1 MTGKYDDILRLPHH
15 ISASRK
21 PMAITARAAQFAPF
35 AALTGFDGVIGYDAE
50 VQEAGR
56 LTDRPIEPDEY
67 EKEALNARLRLLARH
82 LREKWVV
89 SLVFF
94 QPDERKAGGAYVTRT
109 GTVKKLYETER
120 LLTLTDGTV
129 IPLDD
134 LIALD
139 GEEFAAYGL

>member
-15 ISASRK
+15 VSASRK
-21 PMAITARAAQFAPF
+21 PMAMTARAAQFAPF
-35 AALTGFDGVIGYDAE
+35 AALSGYDAE

-67 EKEALNARLRLLARH
+67 EKEAMNARLQLLARH

-139 GEEFAAYGL
+139 GEEFAAYDL

>member
-1 MTGKYDDILRLPHH
+1 MTGKYDDMLQLPHH
-15 ISASRK
+15 VSASRK
-21 PMAITARAAQFAPF
+21 PMAMTARAAQFAPF
-35 AALTGFDGVIGYDAE
+35 AALSGYDAE

-82 LREKWVV
+82 LREEWVV

-139 GEEFAAYGL
+139 GEEFAAYDL

>member
-15 ISASRK
+15 VSASRK

-35 AALTGFDGVIGYDAE
+35 AALSGYDAE

-82 LREKWVV
+82 LWEEWVV

>member
-1 MTGKYDDILRLPHH
+1 MTGKYDDMLRLPHH
-15 ISASRK
+15 VSASRK
-21 PMAITARAAQFAPF
+21 PMAMTARAAQFAPF
-35 AALTGFDGVIGYDAE
+35 AALSGYDAE

-82 LREKWVV
+82 FREEWVV

-134 LIALD
+134 LIALE
-139 GEEFAAYGL
+139 GEEFAAYDL

>member
-1 MTGKYDDILRLPHH
+1 MTGKYDDMLRLPHH
-15 ISASRK
+15 VSASRK
-21 PMAITARAAQFAPF
+21 PMAMTARAAQFAPI
-35 AALTGFDGVIGYDAE
+35 AALSGYDAE

-67 EKEALNARLRLLARH
+67 EKEAMNARLQLLARH
-82 LREKWVV
+82 LREEWVV

-139 GEEFAAYGL
+139 GEEFAAYDL

>member
-1 MTGKYDDILRLPHH
+1 MTGKYDDMLRLPHH
-15 ISASRK
+15 VSASRK

-35 AALTGFDGVIGYDAE
+35 AALSGYDAE

-67 EKEALNARLRLLARH
+67 EKEAMNARLQLLTRH

-139 GEEFAAYGL
+139 GEEFAAYDL

>member
-15 ISASRK
+15 VSASRK
-21 PMAITARAAQFAPF
+21 PMAMTARAAQFAPF
-35 AALTGFDGVIGYDAE
+35 AALSGYDAE

-67 EKEALNARLRLLARH
+67 EKEALNARLQLLARH

-139 GEEFAAYGL
+139 GEEFAAYDL

>member
-15 ISASRK
+15 VSASRK

-35 AALTGFDGVIGYDAE
+35 AALSGYDAE

-67 EKEALNARLRLLARH
+67 EKEAMNARLQLLARH

-139 GEEFAAYGL
+139 GEEFAAYDL

>member
-1 MTGKYDDILRLPHH
+1 MTGKYDDMLRLPHH
-15 ISASRK
+15 VSASRK

-35 AALTGFDGVIGYDAE
+35 AALSGYDAE

-67 EKEALNARLRLLARH
+67 EKEAMNARLQLLARH

>member
-1 MTGKYDDILRLPHH
+1 MTGKYDDILQLPHH

-35 AALTGFDGVIGYDAE
+35 AALSGYDAE

-56 LTDRPIEPDEY
+56 LTDRPIEPDDY
-67 EKEALNARLRLLARH
+67 EKEALNARLRRLARH

-139 GEEFAAYGL
+139 GEEFAAYDL

>member
-15 ISASRK
+15 VSASRK
-21 PMAITARAAQFAPF
+21 PMAMTARAAQFAPF
-35 AALTGFDGVIGYDAE
+35 AALSGYDAE

-56 LTDRPIEPDEY
+56 LTDRPIELDEY

-82 LREKWVV
+82 FREEWVV

-139 GEEFAAYGL
+139 GEEFAAYDL

>member
-15 ISASRK
+15 VSASRK

-35 AALTGFDGVIGYDAE
+35 AALSGYDAE

-67 EKEALNARLRLLARH
+67 EKEAMNARLQLLARH
-82 LREKWVV
+82 LREEWVV

-109 GTVKKLYETER
+109 GTVKKFREAER
-120 LLTLTDGTV
+120 ILILTDGTV

-139 GEEFAAYGL
+139 GEEFAAYDL

>member
-1 MTGKYDDILRLPHH
+1 MTGKYDDMLQLPHH
-15 ISASRK
+15 VSASRK
-21 PMAITARAAQFAPF
+21 PMAMTARAAQFAPF
-35 AALTGFDGVIGYDAE
+35 AALSGYDAE

-67 EKEALNARLRLLARH
+67 EKEAMNARLRLLARH
-82 LREKWVV
+82 FREEWVV

-139 GEEFAAYGL
+139 GEEFAAYDL

>member
-1 MTGKYDDILRLPHH
+1 MTGKYDDMLRLPHH
-15 ISASRK
+15 VSASRK
-21 PMAITARAAQFAPF
+21 PMAMTARAAQFAPF
-35 AALTGFDGVIGYDAE
+35 AALSGYDAE

-67 EKEALNARLRLLARH
+67 EKEAMNARLQLLARH

-94 QPDERKAGGAYVTRT
+94 QPDERKAGGTYVTRT

-139 GEEFAAYGL
+139 GEEFAAYDL

>member
-15 ISASRK
+15 VSASRK

-35 AALTGFDGVIGYDAE
+35 AALSGYDAE

-67 EKEALNARLRLLARH
+67 EKEAMNARLRLLARH
-82 LREKWVV
+82 FREEWVV

-109 GTVKKLYETER
+109 GTVKKFREAER
-120 LLTLTDGTV
+120 ILILTDGTV

-139 GEEFAAYGL
+139 GEEFAAYDL

>member
-1 MTGKYDDILRLPHH
+1 MTGKYDDMLRLPHH
-15 ISASRK
+15 VSASRK

-35 AALTGFDGVIGYDAE
+35 AALSGYDAE

-89 SLVFF
+89 NLVFF

-139 GEEFAAYGL
+139 GEEFAAYDL

>member
-1 MTGKYDDILRLPHH
+1 MTGKYDDMLQLPHH
-15 ISASRK
+15 VSASRK

-35 AALTGFDGVIGYDAE
+35 AALSGYDAE

-67 EKEALNARLRLLARH
+67 EKVALNARLQLLARH

-134 LIALD
+134 LIALE
-139 GEEFAAYGL
+139 GEEFAAYDL

>member
-1 MTGKYDDILRLPHH
+1 MTGKYDDMLQLPHH
-15 ISASRK
+15 VSASRK

-35 AALTGFDGVIGYDAE
+35 AALSGYDAE

-67 EKEALNARLRLLARH
+67 EKEAMNARLQLLARH
-82 LREKWVV
+82 FREEWVV

-134 LIALD
+134 LIALE
-139 GEEFAAYGL
+139 GEEFAAYDL

>member
-1 MTGKYDDILRLPHH
+1 MTGNYDDMLQLPHH
-15 ISASRK
+15 VSASRK

-35 AALTGFDGVIGYDAE
+35 AALSGYDAE

-67 EKEALNARLRLLARH
+67 EKEAMNARLQLLARH

-139 GEEFAAYGL
+139 GEEFAAYDL

>member
-21 PMAITARAAQFAPF
+21 PMAMTARAAQFAPF
-35 AALTGFDGVIGYDAE
+35 AALSGYDAE

-67 EKEALNARLRLLARH
+67 EKEALNARLQLLARH
-82 LREKWVV
+82 FREEWVV

-94 QPDERKAGGAYVTRT
+94 QPDERKAGGAYVTCT

-134 LIALD
+134 LIALE

>member
-21 PMAITARAAQFAPF
+21 PMAMTARAAQFAPF
-35 AALTGFDGVIGYDAE
+35 AALSGYDAE

-82 LREKWVV
+82 FREEWVV

-120 LLTLTDGTV
+120 ILILTDGTV

-134 LIALD
+134 LIALE
-139 GEEFAAYGL
+139 GEEFAAYDL

>member
-15 ISASRK
+15 VSATRK
-21 PMAITARAAQFAPF
+21 PMAMTARAAQFAPF
-35 AALTGFDGVIGYDAE
+35 AALSGYDAE

-67 EKEALNARLRLLARH
+67 EKEALNARLQLLARH
-82 LREKWVV
+82 MREEWVV

-109 GTVKKLYETER
+109 GTVKKIREAER
-120 LLTLTDGTV
+120 LLTLTDGTI

-134 LIALD
+134 LIALE

>member
-15 ISASRK
+15 VSASRK

-35 AALTGFDGVIGYDAE
+35 AALSGYDAE

-67 EKEALNARLRLLARH
+67 EKEALNARLQLLARH

-109 GTVKKLYETER
+109 GTVKKFREAER
-120 LLTLTDGTV
+120 ILILTDGTV

-139 GEEFAAYGL
+139 GEEFAAYDL

>member
-1 MTGKYDDILRLPHH
+1 MTGKYDDMLQLPHH
-15 ISASRK
+15 VSASRK

-35 AALTGFDGVIGYDAE
+35 AALSGYDAE

-67 EKEALNARLRLLARH
+67 EKEALNARLQLLARH
-82 LREKWVV
+82 LREKWIV

>member
-15 ISASRK
+15 VSASRK
-21 PMAITARAAQFAPF
+21 PMAMTARAAQFAPF
-35 AALTGFDGVIGYDAE
+35 AALSGYDAE

-67 EKEALNARLRLLARH
+67 EKEAMNARLRLLTRH

-139 GEEFAAYGL
+139 GEEFAAYDL

>member
-15 ISASRK
+15 VSASRK
-21 PMAITARAAQFAPF
+21 PMAMTARAAQFAPF
-35 AALTGFDGVIGYDAE
+35 AALSGYDAE

-67 EKEALNARLRLLARH
+67 EKEALNARLQLLARH

>member
-1 MTGKYDDILRLPHH
+1 MTGKYDDMLQLPHH
-15 ISASRK
+15 VSASRK

-35 AALTGFDGVIGYDAE
+35 AALSGYDAE

-67 EKEALNARLRLLARH
+67 EKEAMNARLQLLARH
-82 LREKWVV
+82 FREEWVV

-139 GEEFAAYGL
+139 GEEFAAYDL

>member
-1 MTGKYDDILRLPHH
+1 MTGKYDDMLQLPHH
-15 ISASRK
+15 VSASRK
-21 PMAITARAAQFAPF
+21 PMAMTARAAQFAPF
-35 AALTGFDGVIGYDAE
+35 AALSGYDAE

-67 EKEALNARLRLLARH
+67 EKEATNARLRLLARH
-82 LREKWVV
+82 FREEWVV

-139 GEEFAAYGL
+139 GEEFAAYDL

>member
-15 ISASRK
+15 VSASRK

-35 AALTGFDGVIGYDAE
+35 AALSGYDAE

-67 EKEALNARLRLLARH
+67 EKEALNARLQLLARH
-82 LREKWVV
+82 FREEWVV

-134 LIALD
+134 LIALE
-139 GEEFAAYGL
+139 GEEFAAYDL

>member
-1 MTGKYDDILRLPHH
+1 MTGKYDDMLRLPHH
-15 ISASRK
+15 VSASRK
-21 PMAITARAAQFAPF
+21 PIAITARAAQFAPF
-35 AALTGFDGVIGYDAE
+35 AALSGYDAE

-67 EKEALNARLRLLARH
+67 EKEAMNARLQLLARH

-139 GEEFAAYGL
+139 GEEFAAYDL

>member
-15 ISASRK
+15 VSASRK
-21 PMAITARAAQFAPF
+21 PMAMTARAAQFAPF
-35 AALTGFDGVIGYDAE
+35 AALSGYDAE

-82 LREKWVV
+82 LREEWVV

-94 QPDERKAGGAYVTRT
+94 QPDERKAGGAYVTCT

-139 GEEFAAYGL
+139 GEEFAAYDL

>member
-35 AALTGFDGVIGYDAE
+35 AALSGYDAE

-67 EKEALNARLRLLARH
+67 EKEALNARLQLLARH

-109 GTVKKLYETER
+109 GTVKKISEVER

>member
-1 MTGKYDDILRLPHH
+1 MTGKYDDMLRLPHH
-15 ISASRK
+15 VSASRK

-35 AALTGFDGVIGYDAE
+35 AALSGYDAE

-67 EKEALNARLRLLARH
+67 EKEALNARLQLLARH

-139 GEEFAAYGL
+139 GEEFAAYDL

>member
-1 MTGKYDDILRLPHH
+1 MTGKYDDMLRLPHH
-15 ISASRK
+15 VSASRK

-35 AALTGFDGVIGYDAE
+35 AALSGYDAE

-67 EKEALNARLRLLARH
+67 EKEAMNARLQLLARH
-82 LREKWVV
+82 FREEWVV

-139 GEEFAAYGL
+139 GEEFAAYDL

>member
-15 ISASRK
+15 VSASRK
-21 PMAITARAAQFAPF
+21 PMSRLARAAQFAPF
-35 AALTGFDGVIGYDAE
+35 AALSGYDAE

-56 LTDRPIEPDEY
+56 LTERFIELDEY

-82 LREKWVV
+82 FREEWVV
-89 SLVFF
+89 GLVFF
-94 QPDERKAGGAYVTRT
+94 QPDERKAGGAYVNRT

-139 GEEFAAYGL
+139 GEEFAAYDL

>member
-15 ISASRK
+15 VSASRK

-35 AALTGFDGVIGYDAE
+35 AALSGYDAE

-67 EKEALNARLRLLARH
+67 EKEALNARLQLLARH

-139 GEEFAAYGL
+139 GEEFAAYDL

>member
-15 ISASRK
+15 VSASRK
-21 PMAITARAAQFAPF
+21 PMAMTARAAQFAPF
-35 AALTGFDGVIGYDAE
+35 AALSGYDAE

-82 LREKWVV
+82 LLEKWVV

-120 LLTLTDGTV
+120 LLILTDGTV

-134 LIALD
+134 LIALE

>member
-15 ISASRK
+15 VSASRK
-21 PMAITARAAQFAPF
+21 PMAMTARAAQFAPF
-35 AALTGFDGVIGYDAE
+35 AALSGYDAE

-82 LREKWVV
+82 FREEWVV

-94 QPDERKAGGAYVTRT
+94 QPDERKAGGAYVTCT